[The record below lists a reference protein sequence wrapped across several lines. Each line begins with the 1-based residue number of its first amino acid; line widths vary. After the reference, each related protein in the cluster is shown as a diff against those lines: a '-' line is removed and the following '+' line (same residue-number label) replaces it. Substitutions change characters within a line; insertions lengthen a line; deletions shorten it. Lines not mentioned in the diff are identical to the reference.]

1 MSAALYVTCTNLG
14 NDQYSKTHTR
24 MHTYKNRNTDQFS
37 FLPVAPPPP
46 VMHLFSKCFCSDGW
60 LSPFC
65 RIFSISPFWCHV
77 KKNDEKKMSI
87 HTHKSS
93 TMPCK
98 CRNTNT
104 IVNTLFAFIFFICV
118 ACVPFN
124 FVVGRSLQRFCHH
137 SSSSSAFWLFKS
149 RGEIIFQINH

>member
-1 MSAALYVTCTNLG
+1 MISIQKLPPAH
-14 NDQYSKTHTR
+14 THTHIR
-24 MHTYKNRNTDQFS
+24 IETRTNFHSCPLPPAPCRASIFDM
-37 FLPVAPPPP
+37 FLQRWMIVT
-46 VMHLFSKCFCSDGW
+46 VLSNLFF
-60 LSPFC
+60 
-65 RIFSISPFWCHV
+65 ISPFWCHV

-104 IVNTLFAFIFFICV
+104 IVNTLFAFIFFFFCV

-137 SSSSSAFWLFKS
+137 SSSSSAV
-149 RGEIIFQINH
+149 